1 MRHSTTAIVARNET
15 WTGVSATEPYE
26 AGWASEVVIFVRA
39 LRDTSGA
46 SAKARVQIS
55 PDGMRWVDEGTSLD
69 LPKARDEVTFARL
82 GHFGNWVRIAATLP
96 EGSEARVLV
105 TIHAKA

>member
-55 PDGMRWVDEGTSLD
+55 PGGMRWVDEG
-69 LPKARDEVTFARL
+69 TFARL